1 MVGGIPSPLKKYE
14 SVGKNYSQYLEK
26 QSKCSKPT
34 RFNWWDTWFQPP
46 FLMGKSTK
54 STISL
59 AIFNGFLYVYQ
70 RILFTF
76 HCTTIRAW
84 RPLTTRDP
92 PATRDCPLGPAGS
105 LGPIS
110 IWLPLFWKSNPRFP
124 QRNEELWED
133 PKCPKNSLEVA
144 LSYSSSIIIIISSII
159 ITTHYSLWL
168 VFFLHVTT
176 ASLSSLSTIDT
187 AFVKLVIHRA
197 DDSSVA
203 SFLSSPPDKMNIL
216 ILY

>member
-1 MVGGIPSPLKKYE
+1 MGCSPSDFMPIIQWILIIQIDNLWKSGSQLIQIYTYIYIHISSPQLIPCNKSGVHISSSGFMVGGIPSPLKNMNQL
-14 SVGKNYSQYLEK
+14 GKNYSQYLEK

-46 FLMGKSTK
+46 FLMGKTTK

-59 AIFNGFLYVYQ
+59 AIFNGFWYVYQ

-124 QRNEELWED
+124 QRNEELWE
-133 PKCPKNSLEVA
+133 PQMS
-144 LSYSSSIIIIISSII
+144 
-159 ITTHYSLWL
+159 
-168 VFFLHVTT
+168 
-176 ASLSSLSTIDT
+176 
-187 AFVKLVIHRA
+187 
-197 DDSSVA
+197 
-203 SFLSSPPDKMNIL
+203 
-216 ILY
+216 